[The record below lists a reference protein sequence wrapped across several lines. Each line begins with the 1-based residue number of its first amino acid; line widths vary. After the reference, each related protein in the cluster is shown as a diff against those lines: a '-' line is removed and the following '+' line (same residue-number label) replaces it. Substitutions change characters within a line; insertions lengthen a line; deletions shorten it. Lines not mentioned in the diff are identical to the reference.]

1 MFSLSLRFVF
11 ACSGIVGVFFLLKCI
26 SRLISLYNSPFTIEF
41 SAKQPS
47 IILAIRKP
55 GTYEISVRRSSF
67 FGIIPYKILVC
78 MVDLETS
85 SQVAVIPNLNLMS
98 QRTTMSGER
107 IIPVLQ
113 FKADKVGSYQLENL
127 STNLFREND
136 KLLIM
141 PETGVKGLLLILGI
155 IFFAILFIGGLVL
168 TFM

>member
-1 MFSLSLRFVF
+1 
-11 ACSGIVGVFFLLKCI
+11 
-26 SRLISLYNSPFTIEF
+26 
-41 SAKQPS
+41 
-47 IILAIRKP
+47 
-55 GTYEISVRRSSF
+55 
-67 FGIIPYKILVC
+67 